1 MYAINHAATALILKK
16 KEPDVPIWPLLIS
29 TQIVEVLW
37 VLFNYMGIEHFSILG
52 GKLHLDYLPYSHSIF
67 SSFVISILSYSI
79 IGWGFRK
86 KKLALV
92 FAIGVMSHVVLDVI
106 FHEKD
111 ILLSPFSDSP
121 VWGFGI
127 IDFPVLNFI
136 LEFIYGVF
144 CWWFFKGSKRLLVVI
159 MVFNILDLPVMLA
172 SGKALDVFAKYP
184 FLLPTFILLQ
194 IILTWYF
201 VAKFSRDNAKLLMME
216 KPDNSL

>member
-16 KEPDVPIWPLLIS
+16 KEPAVAIWPLLIS

-37 VLFNYMGIEHFSILG
+37 VLFNFIGIEHFSISD

-67 SSFVISILSYSI
+67 SSVLISILSYATI
-79 IGWGFRK
+79 RWGFRN

-111 ILLSPFSDSP
+111 ILLSPFSNRP

-127 IDFPVLNFI
+127 IDFPLLNFI
-136 LEFIYGVF
+136 LEFLYGVF
-144 CWWFFKGSKRLLVVI
+144 CWWYFNGSKRLLIVI

-172 SGKALDVFAKYP
+172 SGKALNIFIKFS
-184 FLLPTFILLQ
+184 FLLPMFILLQ

-201 VAKFSRDNAKLLMME
+201 VAKYSGDSEKLLMIE
-216 KPDNSL
+216 KKE